1 MKDKEFE
8 DKVKNTAKNVLKSYT
23 TVNPKKIMNNL
34 YDSASNTVQAPIE
47 SARSNIRLFN
57 RLRGNSDKKLSYEEL
72 YRLAGADE
80 NSRQSNYINFSIA
93 ALILFVFMIGV
104 ATMGV
109 IKVNEAIDSTGKIM
123 AAISYSVGT
132 LIAFSVYF
140 RVVVRT
146 YGLKYATVD
155 NKLNVFKRISDI
167 LPNPLLDIRTSTNS
181 EDKPIVAYLETK
193 EEQEKNK

>member
-8 DKVKNTAKNVLKSYT
+8 DKVKNTAKNILKSYT
-23 TVNPKKIMNNL
+23 TINPKKIANNL
-34 YDSASNTVQAPIE
+34 YDSASNTVKAPIE
-47 SARSNIRLFN
+47 TARSNIRLFN
-57 RLRGNSDKKLSYEEL
+57 RLKGNSDKKLSYEEL
-72 YRLAGADE
+72 YRLTGADE
-80 NSRQSNYINFSIA
+80 NTRQNNYTNFSIA

-132 LIAFSVYF
+132 FLAFSVYF

-181 EDKPIVAYLETK
+181 EDKPIVAFLETK
-193 EEQEKNK
+193 EEQERNK

>member
-8 DKVKNTAKNVLKSYT
+8 DKVKNATKNVLKSYT

-34 YDSASNTVQAPIE
+34 YDSASNTVKVPIE
-47 SARSNIRLFN
+47 TARSNIRLFN

-80 NSRQSNYINFSIA
+80 NTRQNNYTNFSIA

-132 LIAFSVYF
+132 FLAFSVYF

-193 EEQEKNK
+193 EEQEENK